1 MKFLIT
7 VLLVGSSLTAFAQ
20 SARVGTLENVQGVV
34 SLSSNGVVSSVK
46 GDTDLSDGNVVLNS
60 DTGSSFV
67 HMDNGCSVAL
77 KANQFLTINSK
88 DTCSA
93 LLASVKT
100 VGAPVV
106 AGGAPTVNP
115 FLIAGGV
122 VAGAVLIRNAT
133 KDKASGS

>member
-7 VLLVGSSLTAFAQ
+7 ALLVGSCFTAFAQ

-46 GDTDLSDGNVVLNS
+46 GNTSLSDGNVVLNS

-106 AGGAPTVNP
+106 AVGADSASPL
-115 FLIAGGV
+115 LIAAGV
-122 VAGAVLIRNAT
+122 IGGAVLIRNVT
-133 KDKASGS
+133 KDKSSGS